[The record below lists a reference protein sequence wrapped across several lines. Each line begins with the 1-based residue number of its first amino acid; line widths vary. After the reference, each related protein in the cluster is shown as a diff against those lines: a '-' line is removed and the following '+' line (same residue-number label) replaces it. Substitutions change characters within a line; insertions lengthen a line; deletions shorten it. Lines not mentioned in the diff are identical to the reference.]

1 MLSKSL
7 EGTAKFHHI
16 GIAVKDFEKSI
27 TFYEHL
33 GYEAS
38 KPLVDS
44 HQNVELVMLC
54 SQVSPDIEL
63 IKPINEK
70 SPVHNFLKINT
81 EAIYHICYETN
92 DLERTLQILEQT
104 HRVICVSK
112 PKPASLFSDRLVSFY
127 HVRGVG
133 IIELLEGK

>member
-1 MLSKSL
+1 MVGHASSPWEFWNLPSQTRLTRLYQDHFLPISPAMLARMAIGKTTMLSKSL
-7 EGTAKFHHI
+7 EGTAKFNHI

-70 SPVHNFLKINT
+70 SPV
-81 EAIYHICYETN
+81 
-92 DLERTLQILEQT
+92 
-104 HRVICVSK
+104 
-112 PKPASLFSDRLVSFY
+112 
-127 HVRGVG
+127 
-133 IIELLEGK
+133 